1 MAQNSI
7 KGGGILGQN
16 VSKKIKMGW
25 TIQNTD
31 LIIIGIVKKM
41 TPEKISLEMH
51 KFRTSQYIGNNKSE
65 GKGEAFFGGIYD
77 SLCSAVDIFTMN
89 NI

>member
-1 MAQNSI
+1 MAQNCI
-7 KGGGILGQN
+7 KGGLILGQN

-41 TPEKISLEMH
+41 TPK
-51 KFRTSQYIGNNKSE
+51 KKT
-65 GKGEAFFGGIYD
+65 
-77 SLCSAVDIFTMN
+77 V
-89 NI
+89 